1 MKMVRVLLAA
11 GCGLVGLCVSTS
23 ATAKANYGY
32 CETYA
37 PHQAA
42 RVTPMFEFP
51 AVGGDGITPDFET
64 YMEAKL
70 GFNLMPMCNSYGDD
84 EAHASKMQAYAL
96 AQIKQDMPAIL
107 EEGFVAF
114 VTQKY
119 GAGRKSRPAPAAVAD
134 RAGQDDTGKAETPA
148 GPSAAEL
155 ASERHKAVEDR
166 NRAAQAT
173 YEAELAAVEQAKRDI
188 EARKAANRAAADK
201 VLADHARDMEAH
213 AQQVRMADAAN
224 LEYKKQVARPASAP
238 NAVYRGFIG
247 KDCAAARMSATNGA
261 GTDSGTQFK
270 EVESEMVGGYCNV
283 RGWWWSTQVG
293 GASRQ

>member
-1 MKMVRVLLAA
+1 MKMYRVLLAA

-23 ATAKANYGY
+23 ASAGYGY

-51 AVGGDGITPDFET
+51 SASNGNIDADFET

-70 GFNLMPMCNSYGDD
+70 GFNLMPMCISYGDD
-84 EAHASKMQAYAL
+84 EDRAREMAAYAL
-96 AQIKQDMPAIL
+96 ADIKQDMHAIL
-107 EEGFVAF
+107 EEGFVAY
-114 VTQKY
+114 VAQKY
-119 GAGRKSRPAPAAVAD
+119 GSGRKSRPAPKTVAESSG
-134 RAGQDDTGKAETPA
+134 RDDTSEAETPA
-148 GPSAAEL
+148 GPSAAEQR
-155 ASERHKAVEDR
+155 AERHKAVEER
-166 NRAAQAT
+166 NRAAQAK
-173 YEAELAAVEQAKRDI
+173 YEADLAAVEQAKRDI

-224 LEYKKQVARPASAP
+224 LEYKKQVAKPAGVP
-238 NAVYRGFIG
+238 NPVYRGFIG

-261 GTDSGTQFK
+261 GTDSGTKFI

-283 RGWWWSTQVG
+283 RGWSWSTQVG